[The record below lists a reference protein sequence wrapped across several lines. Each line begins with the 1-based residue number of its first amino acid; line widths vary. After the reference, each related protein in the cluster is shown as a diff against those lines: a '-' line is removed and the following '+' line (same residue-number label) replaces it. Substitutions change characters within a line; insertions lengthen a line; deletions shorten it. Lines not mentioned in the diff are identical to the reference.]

1 VASLPLPFAAERQY
15 RYVDEGAMSEVA
27 PSEHEEGLVKAFVI
41 DSKQERMLALLRKP
55 KRRRDV
61 LMTLPHFKDL
71 DRRFATIVPQPQA
84 ASSILRLL
92 QSRGAPAECYVV
104 SEDEDL
110 DAQIMPLASALD
122 AVVASGMGTLL
133 SCIPGRLGYFEGEIP
148 GKRYL
153 LDRRAP

>member
-1 VASLPLPFAAERQY
+1 
-15 RYVDEGAMSEVA
+15 MSQVE
-27 PSEHEEGLVKAFVI
+27 PREHEEGLVRAFVI
-41 DSKQERMLALLRKP
+41 RSKQERMLELLRKP

-61 LMTLPHFKDL
+61 LVTLPHFRDL
-71 DRRFATIVPQPQA
+71 DPRFARIVPQPHA

-110 DAQIMPLASALD
+110 DARIMPLASALD

-133 SCIPGRLGYFEGEIP
+133 SCIAGRLGYFEGEMP
-148 GKRYL
+148 GERYL
-153 LDRRAP
+153 LDRRAA